1 MSNKKPKTV
10 KDVVI
15 KPESEK
21 PVKAKAKKSNADLQ
35 AEVEN
40 LSALLMIRDA
50 TIAKLTDEALSYSIT
65 VENCERFKQQASYYK
80 TQLEE
85 ELGKSFWQR
94 LFGG

>member
-10 KDVVI
+10 KDVAV
-15 KPESEK
+15 KPEAEK

-50 TIAKLTDEALSYSIT
+50 TIAKLT
-65 VENCERFKQQASYYK
+65 
-80 TQLEE
+80 EE
-85 ELGKSFWQR
+85 IKELGKSFWQR